1 MELLTR
7 DKCFQAGWQLLEPN
21 TWEYRDIFTG
31 NRGIATVENLQSALK
46 AKTERLLI
54 KEAIVHTKR
63 KK

>member
-7 DKCFQAGWQLLEPN
+7 DKCFQAGWQLLDPD

-31 NRGIATVENLQSALK
+31 AKGIATVESLQSALK

-54 KEAIVHTKR
+54 KEASVFVKR

>member
-1 MELLTR
+1 MELLSR
-7 DKCFQAGWQLLEPN
+7 DKCFQAGWQLLDPD

-31 NRGIATVENLQSALK
+31 TKGIATVQNLQSALK

-54 KEAIVHTKR
+54 KEASVFVKR